1 MRLRRTINNA
11 CADLLSE
18 RFRGGDVAV
27 NEAHKRQ
34 LRRGHLEK
42 VVMRVQSRLAYGL
55 RFTAALSALI
65 VCGGLSPSRADDP
78 GDFQGAYGARPSFG
92 SIATGFELA
101 ALLPPGMQKPVH
113 IAGPPRAF
121 MSPAVAA
128 IGQKRFFSDA
138 NNGAVLIYNAAGALV
153 GTVTGFGSPE
163 GLATD
168 KAGRLY
174 VTDEAY
180 SQVDVFAPPYNG
192 TPTYLSDSGQSPVST
207 AVDGAGNVAVTNI
220 DSKSFG
226 AGSVSFYAAGATTPT
241 STITSSAFAQ
251 ILFCAFD
258 AHGNLYLD
266 GTDLYSNAVLGEIV
280 GGIKGR
286 AIRKLTTGN
295 ALGFPTG
302 VGVTPGGLIAIE
314 DEQQRTIYSY
324 NSPRGD
330 ALGSPVST
338 TVLQNTME
346 PITFAFGPR
355 AAFVVTVDADLGSTN
370 QYTFPAGGA
379 PTGTIMFAPH
389 DSPYPVGVAVTPT
402 ESY

>member
-1 MRLRRTINNA
+1 MRLRCTINTA
-11 CADLLSE
+11 HADLLSE

-27 NEAHKRQ
+27 NEAHRRQ

-92 SIATGFELA
+92 SIATGLELA

-138 NNGAVLIYNAAGALV
+138 NNGAVLIYNAAGTLV

-207 AVDGAGNVAVTNI
+207 AVDGAGNVAGRTSI
-220 DSKSFG
+220 PRAMEREASASMPLG
-226 AGSVSFYAAGATTPT
+226 QRLRPPPLRAALLRKY
-241 STITSSAFAQ
+241 SSALSMRTVIFIWTARTFTAMRF
-251 ILFCAFD
+251 LARSS
-258 AHGNLYLD
+258 AALR
-266 GTDLYSNAVLGEIV
+266 
-280 GGIKGR
+280 GGR
-286 AIRKLTTGN
+286 
-295 ALGFPTG
+295 
-302 VGVTPGGLIAIE
+302 
-314 DEQQRTIYSY
+314 S
-324 NSPRGD
+324 
-330 ALGSPVST
+330 
-338 TVLQNTME
+338 
-346 PITFAFGPR
+346 
-355 AAFVVTVDADLGSTN
+355 
-370 QYTFPAGGA
+370 
-379 PTGTIMFAPH
+379 
-389 DSPYPVGVAVTPT
+389 
-402 ESY
+402 ES

>member
-1 MRLRRTINNA
+1 
-11 CADLLSE
+11 
-18 RFRGGDVAV
+18 V
-27 NEAHKRQ
+27 NEAHRRQ

-92 SIATGFELA
+92 SIATGLELA

-138 NNGAVLIYNAAGALV
+138 NNGAVLIYNAAGTLV

-207 AVDGAGNVAVTNI
+207 AVDGAGNVAGRTSI
-220 DSKSFG
+220 PRAMEREASASMPLG
-226 AGSVSFYAAGATTPT
+226 QRLRPPPLRAALLRKY
-241 STITSSAFAQ
+241 SSALSMRTVIFIWTARTFTAMRF
-251 ILFCAFD
+251 LARSS
-258 AHGNLYLD
+258 AALR
-266 GTDLYSNAVLGEIV
+266 
-280 GGIKGR
+280 GGR
-286 AIRKLTTGN
+286 
-295 ALGFPTG
+295 
-302 VGVTPGGLIAIE
+302 
-314 DEQQRTIYSY
+314 S
-324 NSPRGD
+324 
-330 ALGSPVST
+330 
-338 TVLQNTME
+338 
-346 PITFAFGPR
+346 
-355 AAFVVTVDADLGSTN
+355 
-370 QYTFPAGGA
+370 
-379 PTGTIMFAPH
+379 
-389 DSPYPVGVAVTPT
+389 
-402 ESY
+402 ES